1 MKDYFIPFAVAFV
14 VCGAAFLA
22 LDFTI
27 MKLMGLTLLFQP

>member
-1 MKDYFIPFAVAFV
+1 MKKHIIPFVLAFL
-14 VCGAAFLA
+14 VCGALFLA